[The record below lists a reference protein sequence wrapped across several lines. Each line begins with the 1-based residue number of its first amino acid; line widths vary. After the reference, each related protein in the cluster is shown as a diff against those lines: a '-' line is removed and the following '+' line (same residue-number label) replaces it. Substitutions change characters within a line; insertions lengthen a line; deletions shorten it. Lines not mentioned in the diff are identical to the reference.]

1 MHEPWADNM
10 SPGKS
15 QCGRMTTSLLSQ
27 INGSAGKLVEFLAV
41 QWTLVL
47 PVIQRLQV
55 AAHVELGAGA
65 DR

>member
-1 MHEPWADNM
+1 M
-10 SPGKS
+10 SPGQG
-15 QCGRMTTSLLSQ
+15 QCDRMTTSLLYQ
-27 INGSAGKLVEFLAV
+27 IKGSAGNFKLVEFFAA